1 MQGRLTRTAM
11 FLVLMTPISGFSKV
25 DTIAK
30 AGLGGGIFVLI
41 TILVVIAYVVK
52 KTITIKK

>member
-1 MQGRLTRTAM
+1 M
-11 FLVLMTPISGFSKV
+11 FLVLMTPISSFSKV